1 MNNPAFQRALRGLA
15 HPVTIMAVVGLLVN
29 DHVLRRL
36 WPSWWTGKLG
46 DVAWLIFAPLLVA
59 ALLAWLVPAHL
70 RRREWWVGQLAV
82 AVTGLGFALAKT
94 IPFFH
99 QLAIETLQAL
109 GAGGESLRRDPSD
122 LLTLPAL
129 LVAWRL
135 WQMEATPR
143 LPRGYIVLMLGALAT
158 IANTP
163 SLPQPIDFGIL
174 CVGTH
179 GQQLVA
185 YAGYGVDLKAD
196 APERD
201 RVSLKP
207 AYVSED
213 GGLTWQAASPDGPAS
228 TCRPNDSATISVSAS
243 TSGYRAQTDH
253 FDLAIPTLIERSTD
267 GGATWQREIT
277 VAWSEAQLNYYHRVM
292 GLPRPYLYRPAP
304 LGAFDL
310 VLHEPSGH
318 VLAAMGR
325 EGVLVREVTGE
336 WRWAAVGT
344 YTRRAATMIGEFSL
358 QLRDDLW
365 MGLLA
370 ACLVF
375 VTLVGYPRR
384 WRARALIWIP
394 LWTAFVA
401 TVLVYPSTVAYPI
414 EYWMVSGEALLVLG
428 PYLRLIMWLVF
439 PVAFFAGWAARR
451 DGPTLIAV
459 MGLAAVTGLLFCLP
473 YVLWGL
479 SAIPSYQTAA
489 YFACALVVASLLAGG
504 LGLRTSRRAN

>member
-1 MNNPAFQRALRGLA
+1 
-15 HPVTIMAVVGLLVN
+15 
-29 DHVLRRL
+29 
-36 WPSWWTGKLG
+36 
-46 DVAWLIFAPLLVA
+46 
-59 ALLAWLVPAHL
+59 
-70 RRREWWVGQLAV
+70 
-82 AVTGLGFALAKT
+82 
-94 IPFFH
+94 
-99 QLAIETLQAL
+99 
-109 GAGGESLRRDPSD
+109 
-122 LLTLPAL
+122 
-129 LVAWRL
+129 
-135 WQMEATPR
+135 
-143 LPRGYIVLMLGALAT
+143 
-158 IANTP
+158 
-163 SLPQPIDFGIL
+163 
-174 CVGTH
+174 
-179 GQQLVA
+179 
-185 YAGYGVDLKAD
+185 
-196 APERD
+196 
-201 RVSLKP
+201 
-207 AYVSED
+207 
-213 GGLTWQAASPDGPAS
+213 
-228 TCRPNDSATISVSAS
+228 
-243 TSGYRAQTDH
+243 
-253 FDLAIPTLIERSTD
+253 
-267 GGATWQREIT
+267 
-277 VAWSEAQLNYYHRVM
+277 
-292 GLPRPYLYRPAP
+292 
-304 LGAFDL
+304 
-310 VLHEPSGH
+310 
-318 VLAAMGR
+318 
-325 EGVLVREVTGE
+325 
-336 WRWAAVGT
+336 
-344 YTRRAATMIGEFSL
+344 MIGEFSL